1 MKHGLT
7 HSRTVAFALILVLL
21 GTVPAIAQNT
31 FPTSGNVGIGTTSPS
46 GLLHIH
52 GTGRTELF
60 LDAPLQN
67 NLVLT
72 FQADGANRFSLYR
85 EAVTGDFA
93 IDSNQAAN
101 LFRMTSLGNVGIG
114 TTTPLAQLHV
124 AGSGRTSIFVDAP
137 LANAATMTFLSG
149 GQTRYSV
156 YRPAG
161 TSDLVLESNA
171 MSNVLYLTN
180 DGRVGMGTTNP
191 SAKLHVTGSVQ
202 VDGNIAAKYQDVA
215 EWVRTSRAVSEGT
228 VVVIDS
234 LERDRVLPSSAAY
247 DTRVAG
253 VISASPGVLLGTE
266 GEGKAK
272 VAHSGRVKVKV
283 DSTYGAI
290 TVGDLL
296 VTSPTPGYAMRSTP
310 VQVGGVSIHRPGTL
324 VGKALEPLD
333 NGRGEIL
340 ILLMLQ

>member
-137 LANAATMTFLSG
+137 LANAATMTFLSASG
-149 GQTRYSV
+149 PRARGREARHE
-156 YRPAG
+156 RP
-161 TSDLVLESNA
+161 
-171 MSNVLYLTN
+171 
-180 DGRVGMGTTNP
+180 RP
-191 SAKLHVTGSVQ
+191 R
-202 VDGNIAAKYQDVA
+202 I
-215 EWVRTSRAVSEGT
+215 
-228 VVVIDS
+228 
-234 LERDRVLPSSAAY
+234 ERDVQRFVSDKRRARGHGNDEPEREAA
-247 DTRVAG
+247 RHGQRAG
-253 VISASPGVLLGTE
+253 
-266 GEGKAK
+266 
-272 VAHSGRVKVKV
+272 GR
-283 DSTYGAI
+283 
-290 TVGDLL
+290 
-296 VTSPTPGYAMRSTP
+296 
-310 VQVGGVSIHRPGTL
+310 
-324 VGKALEPLD
+324 
-333 NGRGEIL
+333 
-340 ILLMLQ
+340 